1 MNFNIINQKISIKGR
16 FAWLSGKPFTYTDIS
31 KIWQAGEANHKGQ
44 SQECIGIHTTRHKDP
59 MINDELCSKTEYKS
73 YRYKPLCKKENGIF
87 LTKLFWPTVRKK
99 YSSDLKKFANSRP
112 SASNFKSC
120 SQSLEYFFLTVGQNN
135 FGNIIPFLQ
144 MAHF

>member
-87 LTKLFWPTVRKK
+87 LTKLF
-99 YSSDLKKFANSRP
+99 
-112 SASNFKSC
+112 
-120 SQSLEYFFLTVGQNN
+120 
-135 FGNIIPFLQ
+135 
-144 MAHF
+144 